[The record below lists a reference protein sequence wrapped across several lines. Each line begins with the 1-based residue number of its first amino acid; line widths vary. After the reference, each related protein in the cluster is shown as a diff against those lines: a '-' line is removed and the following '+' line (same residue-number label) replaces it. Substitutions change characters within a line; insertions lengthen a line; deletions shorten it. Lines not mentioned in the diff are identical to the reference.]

1 MMKIIHICLC
11 GPVTDG
17 WSYQDNL
24 LPKFHKKAGLDV
36 TVIASLWIWNE
47 SGEMVKTSKQEY
59 VNQDGV
65 HIVRLKT
72 KNDRPVFY
80 RFKRYLGLYEAIEKI
95 CPDILF
101 VHGVQFLDINL
112 IIKYAK
118 SHPNVK
124 IYADN
129 HADFSNSAANWLS
142 KNILHKI
149 IWRHYAKK
157 IELYTTKFYGVL
169 PARVDFLK
177 NVYGLPADKCELLV
191 MGADDDAVKAAK
203 KPEVRASKRKEY
215 SLTDSDFVI
224 ITGGKIDCNKRE
236 TLLLMDAVN
245 ASDNKNIKLLIFGS
259 VIPELSEEFENRLS
273 ETVRYIGWKKS
284 EDIYSEFAAA
294 DLAAFPGLHSVL
306 WEQAVGMGKPCLFRR
321 IPGFEHVDTGG
332 NCRFIEEPSADGIKS
347 DIESCIMNIDAM
359 KKAAEEKGAEVFS
372 YYNIAKRSLESE

>member
-36 TVIASLWIWNE
+36 TVIASLWVWNE

-80 RFKRYLGLYEAIEKI
+80 RFKRYLGLYEVIEKI

-101 VHGVQFLDINL
+101 VHGVQFLDITL

-129 HADFSNSAANWLS
+129 HADFSNSASNWVS

-157 IELYTTKFYGVL
+157 IEPYTTKFYGVL

-177 NVYGLPADKCELLV
+177 NVYGLPEEKCELLV
-191 MGADDDAVKAAK
+191 MGADDDEVKKAK
-203 KPEVRASKRKEY
+203 KPEVRAEKRKEY
-215 SLTDSDFVI
+215 GLTDSDFVI
-224 ITGGKIDCNKRE
+224 MTGGKIDHNKRE
-236 TLLLMDAVN
+236 SLQLMDAVN

-259 VIPELSEEFENRLS
+259 VVPELSEEFESRLS
-273 ETVRYIGWKKS
+273 EKVRYIGWKKS

-294 DLAAFPGLHSVL
+294 DLIAFPGLHSVL
-306 WEQAVGMGKPCLFRR
+306 WEQAVGMGKPCLFRK
-321 IPGFEHVDTGG
+321 IHGFEHVDIGG
-332 NCRFIEEPSADGIKS
+332 NCRFIENTSADSIKS
-347 DIESCIMNIDAM
+347 DIENCIANTDEM
-359 KKAAEEKGAEVFS
+359 KKAAEKGAEVFS

>member
-17 WSYQDNL
+17 WSYQENL
-24 LPKFHKKAGLDV
+24 LSKYHKKAGLDV
-36 TVIASLWIWNE
+36 TVIASLWVWNE

-101 VHGVQFLDINL
+101 VHGVQFLDITL

-129 HADFSNSAANWLS
+129 HADFSNSASNWVS

-157 IELYTTKFYGVL
+157 LEPYTAKFYGVL

-177 NVYGLPADKCELLV
+177 SVYGLPEEKCELLV
-191 MGADDDAVKAAK
+191 MGADDDEVKKAK
-203 KPEVRASKRKEY
+203 KPEVRAEKRKEY
-215 SLTDSDFVI
+215 GLTDSDFGI
-224 ITGGKIDCNKRE
+224 MTGGKIDHNKRE
-236 TLLLMDAVN
+236 TLQLMDAVN
-245 ASDNKNIKLLIFGS
+245 AISNENIKLLVFGS
-259 VIPELSEEFENRLS
+259 VVPELSEEFESRLS
-273 ETVRYIGWKKS
+273 EKVRYIGWKKS

-294 DLAAFPGLHSVL
+294 DLIAFPGLHSVL
-306 WEQAVGMGKPCLFRR
+306 WEQAVGMGKPCLFRK
-321 IPGFEHVDTGG
+321 IHGFEHVDIGG
-332 NCRFIEEPSADGIKS
+332 NCRFIENTSADSIKS
-347 DIESCIMNIDAM
+347 DIENCIANIDEM
-359 KKAAEEKGAEVFS
+359 KKAAEKGAEVFS